1 MRKSRP
7 GSLRRALTRN
17 MIIMQALVVLAFTSA
32 ATIPIIN
39 LINEEQGL
47 DTGVIPVI
55 AASVRPSTESRLQVQ
70 PTAELDRI
78 LAEYPNFWFY
88 AVDANGHSVQLGAV
102 PEHINQMAENLT
114 RITVANIS
122 DIGSPQT
129 PVAIIRRHESAVG
142 HLWIMTAG
150 GPRMGPG
157 VLLTAVSNPWFLSF
171 IGLLTAATMLAI
183 PIFVGRQLRGVEGL
197 ANEARTINTEKRG
210 VRLNTDQVP
219 TELHSMV
226 RAVNEALE
234 RLDKGM
240 ERQQRFMA
248 DAAHELRTPI
258 AILQTRLELLP
269 DTEQNSRV
277 LLDVAR
283 LSSMADQ
290 LLDLQR
296 MDLAAPNFQR
306 VDLVDLASIV
316 AGDLA
321 PLAIAAGDEIVF
333 ESEVD
338 RLRVLGD
345 AGALSRAV
353 TNLVQNAIAH
363 GGENTKITIR
373 VSRDGRLE
381 VIDTGPG
388 IEPSQREDIF
398 EPFHRV
404 APLRHGAGLGLS
416 LVRDIVQR
424 HGGRVVARSGEEG
437 GALFEIVLPV
447 APAALA

>member
-1 MRKSRP
+1 M
-7 GSLRRALTRN
+7 
-17 MIIMQALVVLAFTSA
+17 
-32 ATIPIIN
+32 
-39 LINEEQGL
+39 
-47 DTGVIPVI
+47 D
-55 AASVRPSTESRLQVQ
+55 
-70 PTAELDRI
+70 
-78 LAEYPNFWFY
+78 
-88 AVDANGHSVQLGAV
+88 
-102 PEHINQMAENLT
+102 
-114 RITVANIS
+114 
-122 DIGSPQT
+122 
-129 PVAIIRRHESAVG
+129 
-142 HLWIMTAG
+142 
-150 GPRMGPG
+150 
-157 VLLTAVSNPWFLSF
+157 
-171 IGLLTAATMLAI
+171 
-183 PIFVGRQLRGVEGL
+183 
-197 ANEARTINTEKRG
+197 
-210 VRLNTDQVP
+210 
-219 TELHSMV
+219 
-226 RAVNEALE
+226 
-234 RLDKGM
+234 
-240 ERQQRFMA
+240 RQQRFMA

-306 VDLVDLASIV
+306 VDLVDLASNV

-338 RLRVLGD
+338 RMQVLGD

-363 GGENTKITIR
+363 GGENTKITIK
-373 VSRDGRLE
+373 VCQDGRLE
-381 VIDTGPG
+381 VTDTGPG
-388 IEPSQREDIF
+388 IEPSQREEIF

-404 APLRHGAGLGLS
+404 VPLRHGAGLGLS

-437 GALFEIVLPV
+437 GALFEIVLPL
-447 APAALA
+447 APAAFA